1 MDDLTNWL
9 IFSLISGITTE
20 KLLAALAQHSSLQH
34 LIDSS
39 ESSLKASGFNAHQ
52 IALIKKPDE
61 EKIQSM
67 LQWLS
72 EANHYLLPITDE
84 RYPHQLKTIDNP
96 PKVLFANGDL
106 DYLYQP
112 QIAMVGSRSPSAA
125 GKKIAEDFARHLSA
139 NGITIT
145 SGLARGIDG
154 ASHRGA
160 LQGIAGTVAVVATG
174 LDRVYPAEHR
184 QLAHQIC
191 EQGVI
196 ISEQPLGV
204 APHAG
209 LFPLRNR
216 IISGLSEGVL
226 VVEAA
231 IKSGTLITARHAIE
245 QNKEVFA
252 IPGSI
257 HNPAVK
263 GCHALIKQ
271 GAKLVESADD
281 ILEELQILV
290 KNNTSGDTTH
300 ENPEKASKNTGAE
313 PDPDYQKL
321 LSCMG
326 YDPMDIDSISECTGF
341 SAANI
346 ASMLLI
352 LELQGDIVTSNGFY
366 TRLGKRD

>member
-1 MDDLTNWL
+1 MDDLTHWL
-9 IFSLISGITTE
+9 TLSLISGLSTE
-20 KLLAALAQHSSLQH
+20 KFHHALQKYNSLEHFLAA
-34 LIDSS
+34 S
-39 ESSLKASGFNAHQ
+39 ESSLKESGLTPTQ
-52 IALIKKPDE
+52 ISTLKSPDQAKLE
-61 EKIQSM
+61 EMRKWLDEPQHHLLTLDDDHYPQS
-67 LQWLS
+67 
-72 EANHYLLPITDE
+72 
-84 RYPHQLKTIDNP
+84 LKAIDNP
-96 PKVLFANGDL
+96 PKVLFANGDIDFL
-106 DYLYQP
+106 QQP
-112 QIAMVGSRSPSAA
+112 QLAMVGSRSPSAA
-125 GKKIAEDFARHLSA
+125 GRQIAEDFAFHLSST
-139 NGITIT
+139 GFTIT

-154 ASHRGA
+154 ASHKGA
-160 LQGIAGTVAVVATG
+160 LKGIGSTIAVVATG

-184 QLAHQIC
+184 QLAHEIC

-196 ISEQPLGV
+196 ISEQPLGI

-216 IISGLSEGVL
+216 IISGLSQGVL

-271 GAKLVESADD
+271 GAKLVETADD
-281 ILEELQILV
+281 IIEELQILV
-290 KNNTSGDTTH
+290 KNNTSGDTTR
-300 ENPEKASKNTGAE
+300 ENEVKERQAL
-313 PDPDYQKL
+313 DPDYQKL

-326 YDPMDIDSISECTGF
+326 YDPVNIDSIAECSGF
-341 SAANI
+341 NAANI

-352 LELQGDIVTSNGFY
+352 LELQGDIVASNGLY

>member
-1 MDDLTNWL
+1 MDDLENWL
-9 IFSLISGITTE
+9 RISLMSGLSSE
-20 KLLAALAQHSSLQH
+20 KLLSGLEHYSSLNQ
-34 LIDSS
+34 LVNAGESALKDISFSS
-39 ESSLKASGFNAHQ
+39 HQ
-52 IALIKKPDE
+52 IAQLKSADT
-61 EKIQSM
+61 EKIDAM
-67 LQWLS
+67 LSWGS
-72 EANHYLLPITDE
+72 EARHFIIPITDK
-84 RYPHQLKTIDNP
+84 RYPDQLRLISNP
-96 PKVLFANGDL
+96 PKVLFVNGDL

-112 QIAMVGSRSPSAA
+112 QLAMVGSRSPSAV
-125 GKKIAEDFARHLSA
+125 GEKIAEDFASHLSA
-139 NGITIT
+139 NGLTIT

-160 LQGIAGTVAVVATG
+160 LTGIAGTVAVVATG

-191 EQGVI
+191 EQGAL
-196 ISEQPLGV
+196 ISEQPLGT

-216 IISGLSEGVL
+216 IISGLSQGVL

-245 QNKEVFA
+245 QNREVFA

-257 HNPAVK
+257 HNPATK
-263 GCHALIKQ
+263 GCHQLIKQ
-271 GAKLVESADD
+271 GAKLVETAED

-290 KNNTSGDTTH
+290 KNNTSGDTTG
-300 ENPEKASKNTGAE
+300 ENRANLSKQ
-313 PDPDYQKL
+313 PDPEYQKL

-326 YDPMDIDSISECTGF
+326 YDPMNIDSISECTGF

-352 LELQGDIVTSNGFY
+352 LELQGDIVAGNGLY

>member
-1 MDDLTNWL
+1 MDDLTHWL
-9 IFSLISGITTE
+9 TLSMVAGLTAE
-20 KLLAALAQHSSLQH
+20 KFLAAL
-34 LIDSS
+34 
-39 ESSLKASGFNAHQ
+39 ESTGSIKQLFSCNENQLKNFGFTPHQ
-52 IALIKKPDE
+52 VALIKSPE
-61 EKIQSM
+61 PEKIEAMQS
-67 LQWLS
+67 WLT
-72 EANHYLLPITDE
+72 EPNHHLLPITDP
-84 RYPHQLKTIDNP
+84 RYPDTLKTIDNP
-96 PKVLFANGDL
+96 PKLLFLIGDI
-106 DYLYQP
+106 DFLYQP

-125 GKKIAEDFARHLSA
+125 GRKIAEDFAQHLSA
-139 NGITIT
+139 NGLTIT

-154 ASHRGA
+154 ASHKGA
-160 LQGIAGTVAVVATG
+160 LKGIGSTIAVVATG
-174 LDRVYPAEHR
+174 LDRVYPAQHR
-184 QLAHQIC
+184 ALAHQIS
-191 EQGVI
+191 EQGLL

-209 LFPLRNR
+209 LFPMRNR
-216 IISGLSEGVL
+216 IISGLSQGVL

-271 GAKLVESADD
+271 GAKLVETADD

-290 KNNTSGDTTH
+290 KNDTSGDTTR
-300 ENPEKASKNTGAE
+300 ETQDQNTQNQ
-313 PDPDYQKL
+313 DPDYQKL

-326 YDPMDIDSISECTGF
+326 YEPTDIDSIAECTGF

-352 LELQGDIVTSNGFY
+352 LELQGDIVAQNGLY
-366 TRLGKRD
+366 TRLGERD

>member
-1 MDDLTNWL
+1 MDELTNWL
-9 IFSLISGITTE
+9 KISLISSLTSE
-20 KLLAALAQHSSLQH
+20 KLLFAIEKHTSLAQ
-34 LIDSS
+34 LINAN
-39 ESSLKASGFNAHQ
+39 ETELKTLGFTAHQ
-52 IALIKKPDE
+52 VSLLKSPAA
-61 EKIQSM
+61 EKIEEMQK
-67 LQWLS
+67 WAD
-72 EANHYLLPITDE
+72 EANHHVLAITDK
-84 RYPHQLKTIDNP
+84 RYPAQLKIISNA
-96 PKVLFANGDL
+96 PKVLFVNGDI
-106 DYLYQP
+106 DYLQQP
-112 QIAMVGSRSPSAA
+112 QLAMVGSRSPTAA
-125 GKKIAEDFARHLSA
+125 GKKIAEDFAQHLSA
-139 NGITIT
+139 NGLTIT

-160 LQGIAGTVAVVATG
+160 LKGIAGTIAVVATG

-191 EQGVI
+191 EQGAL

-216 IISGLSEGVL
+216 IISGLSQGVL

-231 IKSGTLITARHAIE
+231 IKSGTLITARHALE
-245 QNKEVFA
+245 QNREVFA

-271 GAKLVESADD
+271 GAKLVEKADD

-290 KNNTSGDTTH
+290 KNNTSGDTIH
-300 ENPEKASKNTGAE
+300 ENPENKTHE
-313 PDPDYQKL
+313 PDPEYQKL

-366 TRLGKRD
+366 TRLGKRE

>member
-1 MDDLTNWL
+1 MDDLTDWL
-9 IFSLISGITTE
+9 TLSLLGSLASD
-20 KLLAALAQHSSLQH
+20 KLLPVLARHVSLKRLLNAGEKTLGEAGLNKRQ
-34 LIDSS
+34 LSLLRTPDQSRIDS
-39 ESSLKASGFNAHQ
+39 
-52 IALIKKPDE
+52 
-61 EKIQSM
+61 M
-67 LQWLS
+67 LEWEQQD
-72 EANHYLLPITDE
+72 NHHILPFTDP
-84 RYPHQLKTIDNP
+84 RYPPALRDIPAP
-96 PKVLFANGDL
+96 PLLLFINGDL
-106 DYLYQP
+106 DYLSRP
-112 QIAMVGSRSPSAA
+112 QIAMVGSRSPTAA
-125 GKKIAEDFARHLSA
+125 GRATAEDFAEHLSN
-139 NGITIT
+139 NGLTIT

-160 LQGIAGTVAVVATG
+160 LKGLAGTIAVCAQG
-174 LDRVYPAEHR
+174 LDRVYPAEHH
-184 QLAHQIC
+184 QLAHQIT
-191 EQGVI
+191 ENGAL

-216 IISGLSEGVL
+216 IISGLSQGVL

-231 IKSGTLITARHAIE
+231 IRSGTLITARHALE

-271 GAKLVESADD
+271 GAKLVETADD

-290 KNNTSGDTTH
+290 KSPASGDTTR
-300 ENPEKASKNTGAE
+300 EKPDYVS
-313 PDPDYQKL
+313 PPVDPDYQKL
-321 LSCMG
+321 LDCMG
-326 YDPMDIDSISECTGF
+326 FEPVTIDSLITCTKLT
-341 SAANI
+341 AAQI

-352 LELQGDIVTSNGFY
+352 LELQGDIVAENGRY

>member
-1 MDDLTNWL
+1 MDELSNWL
-9 IFSLISGITTE
+9 KISLVTGLSSE
-20 KLLAALAQHSSLQH
+20 KLLTALEQQSSLDQLINANETTLKSLGFTAHQAALLNTP
-34 LIDSS
+34 DND
-39 ESSLKASGFNAHQ
+39 K
-52 IALIKKPDE
+52 IKEMLEWADE
-61 EKIQSM
+61 T
-67 LQWLS
+67 
-72 EANHYLLPITDE
+72 NHYVLPITDE
-84 RYPHQLKTIDNP
+84 RYPSQLKGIINP
-96 PKVLFANGDL
+96 PKVLFVNGDI
-106 DYLYQP
+106 DYLHQP
-112 QIAMVGSRSPSAA
+112 QLAMVGSRSPTAA
-125 GKKIAEDFARHLSA
+125 GKKIAEDFAHHLSS
-139 NGITIT
+139 NGLTIT

-154 ASHRGA
+154 ASHKGA
-160 LQGIAGTVAVVATG
+160 LKGIAGTVAVVATG

-191 EQGVI
+191 EQGAL

-216 IISGLSEGVL
+216 IISGLSQGVL

-231 IKSGTLITARHAIE
+231 IKSGTLITARHALE
-245 QNKEVFA
+245 QNREVFA

-271 GAKLVESADD
+271 GAKLVETADD
-281 ILEELQILV
+281 ILEDLQILV
-290 KNNTSGDTTH
+290 KNSSSGDTTH
-300 ENPEKASKNTGAE
+300 ENPEKKTLE
-313 PDPDYQKL
+313 PDPEYQKL

-352 LELQGDIVTSNGFY
+352 LELQGDIVASNGFY
-366 TRLGKRD
+366 TQLGKRE

>member
-1 MDDLTNWL
+1 MDDLTSWL
-9 IFSLISGITTE
+9 TISLVSGLTSE
-20 KLLAALAQHSSLQH
+20 KLLSALKQHNTVEQLLSITESNLQNHDFTSHQAKLLKSPDPAKIDEMLKWLDQPNHH
-34 LIDSS
+34 LLTIIDPKYPAR
-39 ESSLKASGFNAHQ
+39 LKSITNA
-52 IALIKKPDE
+52 
-61 EKIQSM
+61 
-67 LQWLS
+67 
-72 EANHYLLPITDE
+72 
-84 RYPHQLKTIDNP
+84 
-96 PKVLFANGDL
+96 PKVLFVNGDV

-112 QIAMVGSRSPSAA
+112 QLAMVGSRSPTAA
-125 GKKIAEDFARHLSA
+125 GRKIAEDFAHHLS
-139 NGITIT
+139 NEGLTIT

-154 ASHRGA
+154 ASHQGA
-160 LQGIAGTVAVVATG
+160 LKGIAGTIAVVATG

-191 EQGVI
+191 EQGALV
-196 ISEQPLGV
+196 SEQPLGI

-245 QNKEVFA
+245 QNREVFA

-257 HNPAVK
+257 HNPAIK

-271 GAKLVESADD
+271 GAKLVETAED

-290 KNNTSGDTTH
+290 KNNTSGDTTR
-300 ENPEKASKNTGAE
+300 ENPANEQQQL
-313 PDPDYQKL
+313 DPEYQKL
-321 LSCMG
+321 LDCMG
-326 YDPMDIDSISECTGF
+326 YDPIDIDSITECTGF
-341 SAANI
+341 TAANI

-352 LELQGDIVTSNGFY
+352 LELQGDIVASGGHY
-366 TRLGKRD
+366 TRLGERDKE

>member
-1 MDDLTNWL
+1 MDELSNWL
-9 IFSLISGITTE
+9 KLSLNTGLSSE
-20 KLLAALAQHSSLQH
+20 KLLTALETYGSLDK
-34 LIDSS
+34 LFKAS
-39 ESSLKASGFNAHQ
+39 ETELKAVNFTERQ
-52 IALIKKPDE
+52 IALLKTPAE
-61 EKIQSM
+61 EKV
-67 LQWLS
+67 
-72 EANHYLLPITDE
+72 EAMQRWADEPNHHVITISDNHYPD
-84 RYPHQLKTIDNP
+84 QLKSIHNP
-96 PKVLFANGDL
+96 PKILFVNGDL
-106 DYLYQP
+106 DYLQQP
-112 QIAMVGSRSPSAA
+112 QLAMVGSRSPTAA
-125 GKKIAEDFARHLSA
+125 GKKIAEDFAQHLSN
-139 NGITIT
+139 NGLTIT

-154 ASHRGA
+154 ASHHGA
-160 LQGIAGTVAVVATG
+160 LKGIAGTIAVVATG
-174 LDRVYPAEHR
+174 LDRVYPALHR

-191 EQGVI
+191 EHGAL
-196 ISEQPLGV
+196 ISEQPLGT

-216 IISGLSEGVL
+216 IISGLSLGIL

-245 QNKEVFA
+245 QNRDVFA

-271 GAKLVESADD
+271 GAKLVETADD

-290 KNNTSGDTTH
+290 KMRTSGDTTH
-300 ENPEKASKNTGAE
+300 KIPVNKSIK
-313 PDPDYQKL
+313 PDPEYQKL

-326 YDPMDIDSISECTGF
+326 YDPIDIDSISECTGF

-352 LELQGDIVTSNGFY
+352 LELQGEVVTNGGLY
-366 TRLGKRD
+366 TQLGKRESK

>member
-1 MDDLTNWL
+1 MEDLTSWL
-9 IFSLISGITTE
+9 ILSTVSGLSAEKFLNALDQHGSLGQLFNQPESQLKAYGLTDNQINHIKSPDQ
-20 KLLAALAQHSSLQH
+20 A
-34 LIDSS
+34 LIDDMLAWS
-39 ESSLKASGFNAHQ
+39 KAPGHHVINIH
-52 IALIKKPDE
+52 
-61 EKIQSM
+61 
-67 LQWLS
+67 
-72 EANHYLLPITDE
+72 DE
-84 RYPHQLKTIDNP
+84 RYPDSLKSIGNP
-96 PKVLFANGDL
+96 PKVLFLKGDI
-106 DYLYQP
+106 DFLYQP

-125 GKKIAEDFARHLSA
+125 GRKIAENFAEHLSS
-139 NGITIT
+139 NGLTIT

-154 ASHRGA
+154 ASHKGA
-160 LQGIAGTVAVVATG
+160 LQGIGSTIAVVATG

-184 QLAHQIC
+184 ALAHQIS
-191 EQGVI
+191 EQGLI
-196 ISEQPLGV
+196 ISEQPLGT

-216 IISGLSEGVL
+216 IISGLSLGVL

-231 IKSGTLITARHAIE
+231 IKSGTLITARHALE

-271 GAKLVESADD
+271 GAKLVETADD

-290 KNNTSGDTTH
+290 KNDSSGDTTR
-300 ENPEKASKNTGAE
+300 ENQVKIQNQ

-326 YDPMDIDSISECTGF
+326 FDPVDVDTIVQCTGF
-341 SAANI
+341 NAASV

-352 LELQGDIVTSNGFY
+352 LELQGDIVAKNGLY

>member
-1 MDDLTNWL
+1 MDDLTHWL
-9 IFSLISGITTE
+9 TLSLIAGLSAE
-20 KLLAALAQHSSLQH
+20 KFLAAL
-34 LIDSS
+34 DSAGS
-39 ESSLKASGFNAHQ
+39 IKQLFNSNESQLKALGLTPHQ
-52 IALIKKPDE
+52 AALVKSPDA
-61 EKIQSM
+61 EKIDNMQ
-67 LQWLS
+67 LWL
-72 EANHYLLPITDE
+72 EQPDHHVVPITDK
-84 RYPHQLKTIDNP
+84 RYPETLKTIDNP
-96 PKVLFANGDL
+96 PKLLFLNGDI
-106 DYLYQP
+106 DFLYQP
-112 QIAMVGSRSPSAA
+112 QLAIVGSRSPTAA
-125 GKKIAEDFARHLSA
+125 GRKIAEDFAEHLSA
-139 NGITIT
+139 NGLTIT

-154 ASHRGA
+154 ASHTGA
-160 LQGIAGTVAVVATG
+160 LKAIGSTVAVVATG

-184 QLAHQIC
+184 ALAHQIS
-191 EQGVI
+191 EQGLL

-209 LFPLRNR
+209 LFPMRNR
-216 IISGLSEGVL
+216 IISGLSQGVL

-271 GAKLVESADD
+271 GAKLVETADD

-290 KNNTSGDTTH
+290 KNNASGDTTR
-300 ENPEKASKNTGAE
+300 ENQDKDQQNL
-313 PDPDYQKL
+313 DPDYQKL

-326 YDPMDIDSISECTGF
+326 FDPIDIDSISECTGF
-341 SAANI
+341 HAANI

-352 LELQGDIVTSNGFY
+352 LELQGDIVAQNGLY
-366 TRLGKRD
+366 TRLGERD

>member
-1 MDDLTNWL
+1 MDELTNWL
-9 IFSLISGITTE
+9 KISLITGLTSE
-20 KLLAALAQHSSLQH
+20 KLLSALEVQSSLDE
-34 LIDSS
+34 LLNAN
-39 ESSLKASGFNAHQ
+39 ETTLKAYNFTAHQ
-52 IALIKKPDE
+52 IAVLKAPASEKLE
-61 EKIQSM
+61 EM
-67 LQWLS
+67 LNWAA
-72 EANHYLLPITDE
+72 EPNHHVLPITDN
-84 RYPHQLKTIDNP
+84 RYPNQLRDIDNP
-96 PKVLFANGDL
+96 PKVLFVNGDIDFL
-106 DYLYQP
+106 HQP
-112 QIAMVGSRSPSAA
+112 QLAMVGSRSPTAV
-125 GKKIAEDFARHLSA
+125 GKKIAEDFAYHLSS
-139 NGITIT
+139 NGLTIT

-154 ASHRGA
+154 ASHTGA
-160 LQGIAGTVAVVATG
+160 LKGIAGTVAVVATG

-191 EQGVI
+191 EQGAL

-216 IISGLSEGVL
+216 IISGLSQGVL

-245 QNKEVFA
+245 QNRDVFA
-252 IPGSI
+252 VPGSI

-271 GAKLVESADD
+271 GAKLVEKADD

-290 KNNTSGDTTH
+290 KNSTTGDTIH
-300 ENPEKASKNTGAE
+300 ENPEKNTPA
-313 PDPDYQKL
+313 PDPEYQKL

-326 YDPMDIDSISECTGF
+326 YEPMDIDSISECTGF

-352 LELQGDIVTSNGFY
+352 LELQGDIVASNGFY
-366 TRLGKRD
+366 TQLGKRD

>member
-1 MDDLTNWL
+1 MVAGLTA
-9 IFSLISGITTE
+9 E
-20 KLLAALAQHSSLQH
+20 KFLTAL
-34 LIDSS
+34 
-39 ESSLKASGFNAHQ
+39 ESSGGIKQLFACNENQLKNFGFTPHQ
-52 IALIKKPDE
+52 IALIKSPE
-61 EKIQSM
+61 PEKIETMQS
-67 LQWLS
+67 WLA
-72 EANHYLLPITDE
+72 EPNHHLLTITDS
-84 RYPHQLKTIDNP
+84 RYPDTLKTIDNP
-96 PKVLFANGDL
+96 PKLLFLNGDI
-106 DYLYQP
+106 DFLYQP
-112 QIAMVGSRSPSAA
+112 QLAMVGSRSPSAA
-125 GKKIAEDFARHLSA
+125 GRKIAEDFAKHLSE
-139 NGITIT
+139 NGLTIT

-154 ASHRGA
+154 ASHKGA
-160 LQGIAGTVAVVATG
+160 LKGIGSTIAVVATG

-184 QLAHQIC
+184 ALAHQIS
-191 EQGVI
+191 EQGLL

-209 LFPLRNR
+209 LFPMRNR
-216 IISGLSEGVL
+216 IISGLSQGVL

-271 GAKLVESADD
+271 GAKLVETADD

-290 KNNTSGDTTH
+290 KNDTSGDTTR
-300 ENPEKASKNTGAE
+300 ETRDQETQIL
-313 PDPDYQKL
+313 DPDYQKL

-326 YDPMDIDSISECTGF
+326 FEPIDIDSIAECTGF

-352 LELQGDIVTSNGFY
+352 LELQGDIVAQNGLY
-366 TRLGKRD
+366 TRLGERD

>member
-1 MDDLTNWL
+1 MQKWAD
-9 IFSLISGITTE
+9 
-20 KLLAALAQHSSLQH
+20 
-34 LIDSS
+34 
-39 ESSLKASGFNAHQ
+39 
-52 IALIKKPDE
+52 
-61 EKIQSM
+61 
-67 LQWLS
+67 
-72 EANHYLLPITDE
+72 EANHHVLAITDK
-84 RYPHQLKTIDNP
+84 RYPAQLKIISNA
-96 PKVLFANGDL
+96 PKVLFVNGDI
-106 DYLYQP
+106 DYLQQP
-112 QIAMVGSRSPSAA
+112 QLAMVGSRSPTAA
-125 GKKIAEDFARHLSA
+125 GKKIAEDFAQHLSA
-139 NGITIT
+139 NGLTIT

-160 LQGIAGTVAVVATG
+160 LKGIAGTIAVVATG

-191 EQGVI
+191 EQGAL

-216 IISGLSEGVL
+216 IISGLSQGVL

-231 IKSGTLITARHAIE
+231 IKSGTLITARHALE
-245 QNKEVFA
+245 QNREVFA

-271 GAKLVESADD
+271 GAKLVEKADD

-290 KNNTSGDTTH
+290 KNNTSGDTIH
-300 ENPEKASKNTGAE
+300 ENPENKTHE
-313 PDPDYQKL
+313 PDPEYQKL

-366 TRLGKRD
+366 TRLGKRE

>member
-1 MDDLTNWL
+1 MDDLKDWL
-9 IFSLISGITTE
+9 TISLMGGLSSD
-20 KLLAALAQHSSLQH
+20 KLLSALQACSTLSQ
-34 LIDSS
+34 LIHAG
-39 ESSLKASGFNAHQ
+39 ESSLKELKFTAHQ
-52 IALIKKPDE
+52 ISQLNSAEP
-61 EKIQSM
+61 EKINAM
-67 LQWLS
+67 LEWAQQD
-72 EANHYLLPITDE
+72 HHHVLPITDE
-84 RYPHQLKTIDNP
+84 RYPAQLKNISNP
-96 PKVLFANGDL
+96 PKVLFVNGDI

-112 QIAMVGSRSPSAA
+112 QLAMVGSRSPSA
-125 GKKIAEDFARHLSA
+125 GGEKTAEAFAQHLSA
-139 NGITIT
+139 NGLTIT
-145 SGLARGIDG
+145 SGLARGIDA

-160 LQGIAGTVAVVATG
+160 LKGIAGTIAVVATG

-191 EQGVI
+191 EQGAL
-196 ISEQPLGV
+196 ISEQPLGT

-216 IISGLSEGVL
+216 IISGLSLGVL

-257 HNPAVK
+257 HNPAIK

-271 GAKLVESADD
+271 GAKLVETADD
-281 ILEELQILV
+281 VLEELQILV
-290 KNNTSGDTTH
+290 KDNTSGDTTG
-300 ENPEKASKNTGAE
+300 ENRANPTKD
-313 PDPDYQKL
+313 PDPEYQKL
-321 LSCMG
+321 LGCMG
-326 YDPMDIDSISECTGF
+326 YDPIDIDSISVCTGF

-352 LELQGDIVTSNGFY
+352 LELQGDIVASNGLY